1 METPLRDLFENPG
14 LMVDGKPVFKRIQ
27 KASLR
32 QIADLCLQSG
42 DISSYENLHP
52 VPSIFSHTAS
62 LPLGGDI
69 NPCGS
74 ISCRLQKVKELAQFA
89 VLYSDKVYVRN
100 FLYDKADEKSL
111 TKMDKDLVVE
121 AFTDDLIVFSTLLP
135 LFEAGK
141 VQLVTFQNLCP
152 HCLSLAGLQ
161 QNAGPQ
167 YDKASKDLEERY
179 YSEVNYSL
187 HYTEGVLEL
196 DARGPDI
203 LVPHG
208 TLHNIFDDPTELVIR
223 AARLIEKTKTAG
235 EINLTSTQAK
245 RIKAATYF
253 FRPVIDSIAFEL
265 GGAHFLKTSYL
276 SDSDLEVNF
285 IRNVTTDPIARR
297 RTTLMMKYLTCLIP
311 FIDSVDTSK
320 LLKLREDEQESFA
333 LFRSALN
340 KAIDE
345 YKVHGDTLTQRD
357 AQAIYADL
365 VEPRLATLDAKIRAA
380 KRRFVKKSMREILGW
395 TGAISLGY
403 YTGIFT
409 GSPFV
414 AGAAAFAAA
423 KAGAK
428 LIESTMTKSDVK
440 ETIEQDDMYFLWRVK
455 EIAYARGSI
464 PGPSNIFDH
473 K

>member
-14 LMVDGKPVFKRIQ
+14 LVVDGKPVFKRIQ

-42 DISSYENLHP
+42 DISSYENLQP

-62 LPLGGDI
+62 LPLGGD
-69 NPCGS
+69 NYPCSS

-89 VLYSDKVYVRN
+89 ALYSDKVYVRN
-100 FLYDKADEKSL
+100 FLYDSADEEVL
-111 TKMDKDLVVE
+111 TKRGKDLVME
-121 AFTDDLIVFSTLLP
+121 RFATDLIVFSTLLP
-135 LFEAGK
+135 LIEAGK
-141 VQLVTFQNLCP
+141 VQLVTFQKICP
-152 HCLSLAGLQ
+152 HCLSLKSLQ
-161 QNAGPQ
+161 QNAGLQ
-167 YDKASKDLEERY
+167 FDKASNDLEKRY

-187 HYTEGVLEL
+187 RYEDGALAL
-196 DARGPDI
+196 DGRGPDI

-208 TLHNIFDDPTELVIR
+208 ENHHIFDDPTQLGIG
-223 AARLIEKTKTAG
+223 AARLIEKTKAAG
-235 EINLTSTQAK
+235 ELKLTLTQAK
-245 RIKAATYF
+245 RIKAGMYF
-253 FRPVIDSIAFEL
+253 FRPVINSIAFEL
-265 GGAHFLKTSYL
+265 GGAHFFKTSYL

-320 LLKLREDEQESFA
+320 LITLREDEQESFV

-357 AQAIYADL
+357 AQAIYADI
-365 VEPRLATLDAKIRAA
+365 VQPRLAALDAKIRAA
-380 KRRFVKKSMREILGW
+380 KRKFVKKSMREILGW
-395 TGAISLGY
+395 TGAISFGY

-409 GSPFV
+409 GSPF
-414 AGAAAFAAA
+414 AGAAAFGAA
-423 KAGAK
+423 KAGAE
-428 LIESTMTKSDVK
+428 LLESTMTKSDVK
-440 ETIEQDDMYFLWRVK
+440 ETIKQDDMYFLWKVK
-455 EIAYARGSI
+455 ELAHDRDSIAGL
-464 PGPSNIFDH
+464 PNIFDH